1 MEEVRFYM
9 KGSKILNQNGNLLYR
24 IKRNGLLSK
33 EFLMVDAE
41 DNYIFSIFIDEYGFL
56 ISETQ
61 DRDDPVFIAT
71 RDKSFQIGL
80 GPRFLSKP
88 VIPLVELPFG
98 AYTGACEYGSIVIKG
113 KNFYLDNN
121 LYAACKIR
129 KSLPSEVIST
139 FTHRL
144 NYVRM
149 SGKLDLRL
157 AQWFIAS
164 FAYLFYLKEK
174 FIL

>member
-9 KGSKILNQNGNLLYR
+9 DGSEILNQNGARLYR
-24 IKRNGLLSK
+24 VKRNGFLSK
-33 EFLMVDAE
+33 EFYLI
-41 DNYIFSIFIDEYGFL
+41 DNDNNYMFSIFIDNYGFV
-56 ISETQ
+56 ISETH
-61 DRDDPVFIAT
+61 DKDDPVFFAT
-71 RDKSFQIGL
+71 RDKSFEIGL

-88 VIPLVELPFG
+88 LIPLIDLPFG
-98 AYTGACEYGSIVIKG
+98 AYTGACEYGNIIIKG
-113 KNFYLDNN
+113 NNIYLDGD

-129 KSLPSEVIST
+129 KSLPSEIISA
-139 FTHRL
+139 FTHKL